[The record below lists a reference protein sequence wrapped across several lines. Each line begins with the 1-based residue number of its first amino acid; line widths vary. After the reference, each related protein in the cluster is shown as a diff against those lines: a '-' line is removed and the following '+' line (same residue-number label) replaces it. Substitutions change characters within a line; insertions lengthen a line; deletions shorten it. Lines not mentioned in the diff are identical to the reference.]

1 MRRKNIMKGD
11 FIMVKIK
18 KIITMALMFCML
30 TGIVYGA
37 DLVMTNQDGYY
48 EGAYKKVK
56 KLRDNSAKITITSGP
71 ITGRDT
77 VYFYLDW
84 PDHKNNKT
92 SYASQVLTVT
102 SPITNVK
109 TYYNPFDYTTFCEH
123 EYAAYAWIQRY
134 SYSNTMTLKGDFTP

>member
-1 MRRKNIMKGD
+1 MKGD